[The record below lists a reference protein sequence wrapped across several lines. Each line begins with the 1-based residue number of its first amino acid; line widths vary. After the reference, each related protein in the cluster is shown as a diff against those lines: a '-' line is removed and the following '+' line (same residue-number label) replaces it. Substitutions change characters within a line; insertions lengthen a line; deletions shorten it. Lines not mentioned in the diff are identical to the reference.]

1 MKRRLWMN
9 CFASGSE
16 TDITSR
22 GKVLDN
28 SRFSLPH
35 HHHHHLL
42 VCLPNS
48 YSFLSLLIVFSSHP
62 SIVEEGNE
70 ENFRVFTY
78 NELKSATS
86 GFHPTNKIG
95 EGGFGTVYKVNW
107 SPFLHINRL
116 TEHKTFSPEPHR
128 SGCLVWLCR
137 AGSEM
142 ARSWL

>member
-1 MKRRLWMN
+1 MN

-16 TDITSR
+16 TDISSR

-35 HHHHHLL
+35 HHLL

-48 YSFLSLLIVFSSHP
+48 FSFLSLLIVFSSYP
-62 SIVEEGNE
+62 SILEEGNE

-86 GFHPTNKIG
+86 CFHPTNKIG
-95 EGGFGTVYKVNW
+95 EGGFGTVYKVN
-107 SPFLHINRL
+107 
-116 TEHKTFSPEPHR
+116 
-128 SGCLVWLCR
+128 
-137 AGSEM
+137 
-142 ARSWL
+142 